1 MSFKIILASNSP
13 RRKELLTKMGLEFE
27 LRIKAVNEDYPND
40 LSPIQ
45 VAEYLAKKKSSAYRD
60 SISKN
65 ELIIT
70 ADTIVSLNGKI
81 LNKPASKEKAIQMLT
96 LLSNKKHEVITGVS
110 LMTTEK
116 QLVFSVISKVYF
128 GVLTKDEIN
137 KYVDSGLPMDK
148 AGAYGIQDW
157 IGAIGVK
164 RIEGSY
170 ENIVGF
176 PTQELHRQLNVF

>member
-1 MSFKIILASNSP
+1 
-13 RRKELLTKMGLEFE
+13 
-27 LRIKAVNEDYPND
+27 
-40 LSPIQ
+40 
-45 VAEYLAKKKSSAYRD
+45 
-60 SISKN
+60 
-65 ELIIT
+65 
-70 ADTIVSLNGKI
+70 

>member
-1 MSFKIILASNSP
+1 
-13 RRKELLTKMGLEFE
+13 
-27 LRIKAVNEDYPND
+27 
-40 LSPIQ
+40 
-45 VAEYLAKKKSSAYRD
+45 
-60 SISKN
+60 
-65 ELIIT
+65 
-70 ADTIVSLNGKI
+70 
-81 LNKPASKEKAIQMLT
+81 MLT

-157 IGAIGVK
+157 I
-164 RIEGSY
+164 
-170 ENIVGF
+170 
-176 PTQELHRQLNVF
+176 